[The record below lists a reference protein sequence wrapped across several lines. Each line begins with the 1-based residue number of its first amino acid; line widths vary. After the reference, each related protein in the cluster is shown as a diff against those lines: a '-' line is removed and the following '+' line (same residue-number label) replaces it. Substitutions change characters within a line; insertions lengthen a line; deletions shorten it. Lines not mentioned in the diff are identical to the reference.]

1 MELPQK
7 LKDHEKAFPVKIT
20 DHMREQITLRKIS
33 RRKRKGRINLAEKK
47 DIE

>member
-7 LKDHEKAFPVKIT
+7 LKHHEKAFTVKIT

-33 RRKRKGRINLAEKK
+33 RRKRKRRITLARKK

>member
-7 LKDHEKAFPVKIT
+7 LEYHEKAFTVKIT
-20 DHMREQITLRKIS
+20 DHMREQITLSKIN
-33 RRKRKGRINLAEKK
+33 RRKRKRTLAEKK